1 MQHIMTCATT
11 GEKEG
16 APQTYSRAPT
26 QAPRDIGKATQGK
39 GRLSRDLQAF
49 GGSRGEGLESTP
61 TRRNC
66 INEPWNGRV
75 WYVDNTEKA
84 V

>member
-1 MQHIMTCATT
+1 MQHIMRCATT

-39 GRLSRDLQAF
+39 GRLSRDLKAL
-49 GGSRGEGLESTP
+49 EGVEGKDWRALQPEET
-61 TRRNC
+61 
-66 INEPWNGRV
+66 V
-75 WYVDNTEKA
+75 
-84 V
+84 